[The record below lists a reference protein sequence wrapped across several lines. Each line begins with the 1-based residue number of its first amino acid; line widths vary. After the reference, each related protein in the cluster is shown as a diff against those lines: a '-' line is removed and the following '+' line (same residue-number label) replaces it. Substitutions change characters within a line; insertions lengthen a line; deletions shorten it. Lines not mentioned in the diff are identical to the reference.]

1 MRVFGPLT
9 NGGSNWVLTV
19 RICVLLM
26 VTVMAVLMVLLL
38 PWAEVV
44 VAVVLMLLGMAA
56 VV

>member
-19 RICVLLM
+19 RICVLFM